1 MHNNLGLLFQKLGKK
16 KEANECYEKAI
27 KIDPHYA
34 NAYNN
39 LGSLNAE
46 LGKYKEAIDNYSTA
60 LKYNDNVKSAK
71 ENLISALTFCDSDN
85 NNPIVI
91 ANNNLK
97 KIQEQFQLED
107 YLKDKSLKNFFLRS
121 NQIINSIKKDI
132 DKIHFT
138 ETQTYRRNSQ
148 NLDCERHHEVFR
160 KFDIIPKFC
169 FSCFKI
175 HIEPQNVKELIK
187 LFFIFRKF
195 KAIKNKK

>member
-16 KEANECYEKAI
+16 EEANECYEKAI

-71 ENLISALTFCDSDN
+71 ENLISALTFCESEA

-91 ANNNLK
+91 VNNNHQCVLK
-97 KIQEQFQLED
+97 KGKTF
-107 YLKDKSLKNFFLRS
+107 YG
-121 NQIINSIKKDI
+121 
-132 DKIHFT
+132 
-138 ETQTYRRNSQ
+138 
-148 NLDCERHHEVFR
+148 
-160 KFDIIPKFC
+160 
-169 FSCFKI
+169 
-175 HIEPQNVKELIK
+175 
-187 LFFIFRKF
+187 
-195 KAIKNKK
+195 